1 MLLDEQ
7 SQLTKS
13 KSKAEKS
20 DGVAQ
25 PGGQKL
31 ISFEEVEKHNKE
43 DDAWVIINVSIVSA
57 WGRCGAGG
65 WLAGDGRSGG
75 GGWHDMMRSDEIL
88 SLGTAMKRG
97 CVEEGR

>member
-13 KSKAEKS
+13 KSKAGNS

-25 PGGQKL
+25 PSGQKL

-43 DDAWVIINVSIVSA
+43 DDAWVIINVSLLVR
-57 WGRCGAGG
+57 GR
-65 WLAGDGRSGG
+65 
-75 GGWHDMMRSDEIL
+75 
-88 SLGTAMKRG
+88 RG
-97 CVEEGR
+97 